1 MNAFRLIQSDYTKYK
16 KYGGSFITIVF
27 FTQGFW
33 ASFQYRLAHA
43 VYRLK
48 IPVLKQLLQLNCMIW
63 QKVIEIT
70 TGISIPASAQIGS
83 SFYIGHFGGIII
95 NSNTVM
101 GSNCNI
107 SQGVTIGV
115 SGTDERRGVPQIGNN
130 VYIGAN
136 TIGAGKII
144 IGNDVLIGAASL
156 MVKDASDN
164 SVWVGVPAVKVSDYG
179 SKGYV

>member
-16 KYGGSFITIVF
+16 KYGGSFMTIVF

-33 ASFQYRLAHA
+33 ASLQYRVAHG

-48 IPVLKQLLQLNCMIW
+48 IPVLKQILHLICMIW
-63 QKVIEIT
+63 HKVIEIT
-70 TGISIPASAQIGS
+70 TSISIPASANSGS

-107 SQGVTIGV
+107 SQNYQNWPPKV
-115 SGTDERRGVPQIGNN
+115 
-130 VYIGAN
+130 
-136 TIGAGKII
+136 KLII
-144 IGNDVLIGAASL
+144 IDLHDGFERGCSKTFFEAINKIFTDYSL
-156 MVKDASDN
+156 FRGGENIVIKKN
-164 SVWVGVPAVKVSDYG
+164 GLE
-179 SKGYV
+179 

>member
-1 MNAFRLIQSDYTKYK
+1 MNLLQLISSDYKKHK
-16 KYGGSFITIVF
+16 KYGGNSITIVF

-33 ASFQYRLAHA
+33 AGFQYRVAHA
-43 VYRLK
+43 VYK
-48 IPVLKQLLQLNCMIW
+48 MPIPIVKQLLQLFCLIW

-70 TGISIPASAQIGS
+70 TGISIPASAQIGH
-83 SFYIGHFGGIII
+83 SFYIGHFGGIIL
-95 NSNTVM
+95 NAKTVV
-101 GSNCNI
+101 GNNCNI

-115 SGTDERRGVPQIGNN
+115 SGTEERRGVPQIGNN

-136 TIGAGKII
+136 TIVAGKIT

-156 MVKDASDN
+156 MVKDANDN

-179 SKGYV
+179 SNGYV